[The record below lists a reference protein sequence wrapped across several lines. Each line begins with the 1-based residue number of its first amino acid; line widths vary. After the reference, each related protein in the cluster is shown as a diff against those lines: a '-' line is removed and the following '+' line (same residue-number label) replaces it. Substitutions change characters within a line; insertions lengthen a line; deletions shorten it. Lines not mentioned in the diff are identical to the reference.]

1 MAEILKID
9 NSSATGLEK
18 AVLYATNSVFKVDQY
33 VDQLFLGKP
42 KQPNKKQ
49 KFTDKGLLYMLD
61 LLTSVDMCNII
72 NYSLNQ
78 ATFGPNSTFDPK
90 KDPPLDAISRAKW
103 QMQNLA
109 YNVQLKIDGYYS
121 SYSDVKSDAQKTEFF
136 KLLGQLSVFYNDFK
150 NFTNTENGNTILGF
164 FPQAKSFLVFFEG
177 STSFFN
183 SYTDYRQIPD
193 ANFQKAVKLV
203 DKVRTYCVAIQA
215 LNSPAA
221 LLSLAGNR
229 VNSQVQREIQEIQK
243 ELDPSKIVNTIKQT
257 IQILK
262 SVEKVCNQLLN
273 LVRFGQLVI
282 KISVQ
287 LIRALK
293 IISSFLKKFPL
304 PNLYTTTGITTTVS
318 SILTDVV
325 EDKGIKNFTKRLSQ
339 ANVLMSVLISLIE
352 KIMMYIQQVMQ
363 KLESLIIN
371 LNSCTTKNTE
381 IVQELINVKDQISE
395 NQKSL
400 DSFIKSVNDKK
411 NKSSSDNRISGFTI
425 QIVSEEVTEDSFRL
439 RRRYGVAID
448 QKGIAVVKSS
458 PTYASQDLIIINEVK
473 QLLRSKGLL
482 KTEPSTYTIDEENT
496 INQSLD
502 YLEDEN
508 INWELDS
515 TVDYGLDD
523 PENEN
528 DNSKLGLNAFI
539 NKLNGGKKL
548 RKRVQKAIQDANSSI
563 GR

>member
-273 LVRFGQLVI
+273 LVRFGQLII

-352 KIMMYIQQVMQ
+352 KIITYIQQVMQ

-381 IVQELINVKDQISE
+381 IVQELINVKDQISA

-482 KTEPSTYTIDEENT
+482 KTEPSTYTIEEENT

-515 TVDYGLDD
+515 IIDYGLDD

>member
-164 FPQAKSFLVFFEG
+164 FPQVKSFLVFFEG

-273 LVRFGQLVI
+273 LVKFGQLVI
-282 KISVQ
+282 KLSVQ

-325 EDKGIKNFTKRLSQ
+325 EEKGIKNFTKRLSQ

-381 IVQELINVKDQISE
+381 IVQELINVKDQISA
-395 NQKSL
+395 NQNSL

-523 PENEN
+523 PDNEN

>member
-90 KDPPLDAISRAKW
+90 KDPPLDTISRAKW

-381 IVQELINVKDQISE
+381 IVQELINVKDQISA

-411 NKSSSDNRISGFTI
+411 NKSASDNRISGFTI
-425 QIVSEEVTEDSFRL
+425 QIVSEEVTEDSFKL

-502 YLEDEN
+502 YLEEEN
-508 INWELDS
+508 VNWELDS
-515 TVDYGLDD
+515 TADYGLDD
-523 PENEN
+523 PDNEN